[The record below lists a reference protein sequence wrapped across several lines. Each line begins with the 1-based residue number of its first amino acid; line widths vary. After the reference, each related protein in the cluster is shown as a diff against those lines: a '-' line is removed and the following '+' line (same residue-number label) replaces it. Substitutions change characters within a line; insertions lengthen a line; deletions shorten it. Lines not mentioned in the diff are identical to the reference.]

1 MNDRSSWTSHWRV
14 RYLHPDIDV
23 ERHTSHMD
31 AVSFSPFKQEFDESS
46 PEPTQVAISKDHQQC
61 GHEKH
66 SDFTGQR

>member
-1 MNDRSSWTSHWRV
+1 
-14 RYLHPDIDV
+14 
-23 ERHTSHMD
+23 MD